1 MTYITI
7 EGIDGCGK
15 STLAEK
21 LAEDNPDALLTQEP
35 VADTWHGDV
44 VRKALKEETGPFTD
58 AFLFMADRAEHLHQ
72 TVKPALADGR
82 TVISDRSADS
92 TYAYQ
97 SLRVEVPL
105 PFEWFDT
112 CYEPWDVEPDLTLW
126 LDVSPETAMERVD
139 GDEKYETLD
148 WLYDVKVN
156 YERLNMERDRYHR
169 IDAEQG
175 VEAVYEEAKAVVGA
189 L

>member
-15 STLAEK
+15 STLANL
-21 LAEDNPDALLTQEP
+21 LAQDHPDALLTQEP
-35 VADTWHGDV
+35 VDGTWTGEA
-44 VRKALKEETGPFTD
+44 VRTALRRETGPYTD
-58 AFLFMADRAEHLHQ
+58 ALLFMADRAEHLHG
-72 TVKPALADGR
+72 TVRPALEDGR

-97 SLRVEVPL
+97 SLRVDDVDA
-105 PFEWFDT
+105 FEWFDA

-126 LDVSPETAMERVD
+126 IDVEPETAIERVD
-139 GDEKYETLD
+139 GEEKYERLETLRE
-148 WLYDVKVN
+148 VRKN
-156 YERLNMERDRYHR
+156 YKTMNETKDRYYR
-169 IDAEQG
+169 IDGEQDVAG
-175 VEAVYEEAKAVVGA
+175 VYEDAKGA